1 MCFHTAVVKNTLETD
16 FGRFKIILPITL
28 LFEIGIL
35 HLSEILLEV
44 LFVSLDPGCV
54 EHCVFNVLFDCP
66 FSRVEIL
73 GEEFFD
79 FFCFFFCGETAG
91 GEGNESLKE

>member
-1 MCFHTAVVKNTLETD
+1 MSYPYNVTSELV
-16 FGRFKIILPITL
+16 ILL
-28 LFEIGIL
+28 
-35 HLSEILLEV
+35 LSEILLEV
-44 LFVSLDPGCV
+44 LFVPLDPGCV
-54 EHCVFNVLFDCP
+54 EQCVFNILFDCP